1 MNKPF
6 NFFLPEAIFPFQTF
20 LIPHFYDLSFFD
32 ILSDFKEFFASQL
45 MSIFRTSYTTS
56 TTGRGG
62 GRKLWTKHDS
72 KINQKSITMTL
83 CIFNL
88 EGVH

>member
-45 MSIFRTSYTTS
+45 MSIFRTSYTHLNN
-56 TTGRGG
+56 GER
-62 GRKLWTKHDS
+62 RWEE
-72 KINQKSITMTL
+72 TMDKTR
-83 CIFNL
+83 FQN
-88 EGVH
+88 